1 MTERNPYRPGV
12 GLQPAFLAGRDD
24 EIARFKRLIAG
35 SPEIPGNVRMSGLR
49 GVGKTVLLQ
58 RFREVS
64 EELGW
69 SAISFE
75 IQPRQNSE
83 SNLIEALG
91 AHGERLKEST
101 STAYKARTLAR
112 GAATAAR
119 KLVRVNYEGFEW
131 SLAGDL
137 EPKTAELGEQLS
149 DLTGFVVE
157 RGKNGLVILLDEAQ
171 ILTDE
176 KGSSGNHALSTLV
189 AAVSTLQK
197 AEVPV
202 VLVLCGLPTL
212 AVNLLNARTYSE
224 RMFQGFTVGSLPS
237 VAAEEAFVRPLEK
250 SAISAAPSL
259 VEAVLEEVEGYP
271 YFIQLWGAELWD
283 TAHGAELTLMDE
295 SVLEVTRDRV
305 FRRLD
310 SDFYEPR
317 IESLTP
323 AEQDLLLDAARCDYP
338 PLVVGDLN
346 GQSPKSPGNVNVLL
360 GRLVKANIIF
370 RRQKGQYEYTAPGF
384 VDFLQRYS
392 SRQT

>member
-1 MTERNPYRPGV
+1 M
-12 GLQPAFLAGRDD
+12 
-24 EIARFKRLIAG
+24 
-35 SPEIPGNVRMSGLR
+35 
-49 GVGKTVLLQ
+49 LLQ
-58 RFREVS
+58 RFKDVA
-64 EELGW
+64 EEATW

-83 SNLIEALG
+83 SNLMSAIQS
-91 AHGERLKEST
+91 HGERLKEST
-101 STAYKARTLAR
+101 SIAYKARSIAK
-112 GAATAAR
+112 GAADVAR
-119 KLVRVNYEGFEW
+119 STVRVSYEGFEW

-137 EPKTAELGEQLS
+137 EPQTAELGEMLA
-149 DLTGFVVE
+149 DLTQFVVQHG
-157 RGKNGLVILLDEAQ
+157 RKGLALLLDEAQ

-197 AEVPV
+197 AQVPV
-202 VLVLCGLPTL
+202 VVVLCGLPTL

-224 RMFQGFTVGSLPS
+224 RMFQGFTVGSLPPE
-237 VAAEEAFVRPLEK
+237 AAEEAFVRPLES
-250 SAISAAPSL
+250 SAISADPAL
-259 VEAVLEEVEGYP
+259 VASVLDEVEGYP

-283 TAHGAELTLMDE
+283 TAHDAGLSAMDE
-295 SVLEVTRDRV
+295 AVLSVTRDRV

-317 IESLTP
+317 IDSLTP
-323 AEQDLLLDAARCDYP
+323 AEQDLLIDAARCAYP
-338 PLVVGDLN
+338 PLMVSDLN

-360 GRLVKANIIF
+360 GRLVKANVIF

-392 SRQT
+392 SRQN